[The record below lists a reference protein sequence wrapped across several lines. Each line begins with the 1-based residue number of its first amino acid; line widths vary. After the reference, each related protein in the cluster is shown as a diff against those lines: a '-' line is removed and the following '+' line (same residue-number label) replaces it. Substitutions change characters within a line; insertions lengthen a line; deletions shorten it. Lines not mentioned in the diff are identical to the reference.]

1 MLTLP
6 TEKIAVVVIVLIASL
21 ASPLA
26 ISCCFYIALLCKN
39 NKPFQGKVSPEVD
52 KTHVDTFQMQA
63 LNQAQSQAAQ
73 AQVQSLERGDSYNE
87 IMLKQRKQ
95 KIREQIVSAKRSLS
109 TNLCVALVM
118 SMTLVVTAA
127 LPKPANFY
135 WIVMATVVE
144 KTALPIV
151 TSVANFGNVK
161 FAFSNAGMF

>member
-1 MLTLP
+1 MIALP
-6 TEKIAVVVIVLIASL
+6 TEEIVVVVTVLIASL

-73 AQVQSLERGDSYNE
+73 AHAQSLERGDSFNE
-87 IMLKQRKQ
+87 ILLKQRKQ
-95 KIREQIVSAKRSLS
+95 KLREQIVSAKRSLC
-109 TNLCVALVM
+109 TNFCVASVIAL
-118 SMTLVVTAA
+118 TLVVTVA

>member
-6 TEKIAVVVIVLIASL
+6 TEKIAVVVTVLIVSL

-52 KTHVDTFQMQA
+52 KTHVDTIRMQA

-87 IMLKQRKQ
+87 IMLKQR
-95 KIREQIVSAKRSLS
+95 
-109 TNLCVALVM
+109 
-118 SMTLVVTAA
+118 
-127 LPKPANFY
+127 
-135 WIVMATVVE
+135 
-144 KTALPIV
+144 
-151 TSVANFGNVK
+151 
-161 FAFSNAGMF
+161 